1 MPFVLGA
8 FLRRIGSITDAKV
21 SARMPKE
28 TLDIQI
34 RKRALGQGV
43 LGVAGAV
50 GLLLLMGWLQTV
62 WTGSLALGVSGVLFV
77 VGFGSSI
84 YGVWRLGV
92 ARNLRWDG
100 WGLLALLLML
110 VPGYPLVF
118 VYLMLFIT
126 GLVGPVYSN
135 R

>member
-1 MPFVLGA
+1 M
-8 FLRRIGSITDAKV
+8 
-21 SARMPKE
+21 E
-28 TLDIQI
+28 TLEIEV
-34 RKRALGQGV
+34 RKRALGQGA
-43 LGVAGAV
+43 LGVTGAV
-50 GLLLLMGWLQTV
+50 GLFLLTGWLQSV
-62 WTGSLALGVSGVLFV
+62 WTGSLALWTSFVLFV
-77 VGFGSSI
+77 LGFAGSI
-84 YGVWRLGV
+84 LGVWRLGV

>member
-1 MPFVLGA
+1 M
-8 FLRRIGSITDAKV
+8 
-21 SARMPKE
+21 E
-28 TLDIQI
+28 TLEIEV
-34 RKRALGQGV
+34 RKRALRQGV
-43 LGVAGAV
+43 LLVVGAL
-50 GLLLLMGWLQTV
+50 GLLGLMGWLQSV
-62 WTGSLALGVSGVLFV
+62 WTGSLALWTSFVLFV
-77 VGFGSSI
+77 LGFAGSI
-84 YGVWRLGV
+84 LGVWRLGV